1 MKKFYAW
8 KHPRH
13 TTEPE
18 IDTPVWVSA
27 KDIDSAHALSERHF
41 KFNFYF
47 SEFHVSV
54 TSEDGKEAYMCT
66 GPKDQTPEER
76 MSIQA
81 ALDYWGNLSN
91 KMKET
96 IHNHYKN
103 NNDDWRSKSKEELQA
118 IVKCLKPIPVPPDSC
133 FDTPVKED

>member
-1 MKKFYAW
+1 MKKRFYAW
-8 KHPRH
+8 KHPRN
-13 TTEPE
+13 TTTPE
-18 IDTPVWVSA
+18 IGTPVWVNA
-27 KDIDSAHALSERHF
+27 KDIDSAHALAEKHF
-41 KFNFYF
+41 KFDFYF

-54 TSEDGKEAYMCT
+54 TSEDGKEGYMCT

-81 ALDYWGNLSN
+81 ALDYWSNLSN

-118 IVKCLKPIPVPPDSC
+118 IVGELSC
-133 FDTPVKED
+133 TKK

>member
-1 MKKFYAW
+1 MKKRFYAW
-8 KHPRH
+8 KHPRN
-13 TTEPE
+13 TTTPE
-18 IDTPVWVSA
+18 IGTPVWVNA
-27 KDIDSAHALSERHF
+27 KDIDSAHALAEKHF
-41 KFNFYF
+41 KFDFYY
-47 SEFHVSV
+47 SNFHVSV

-66 GPKDQTPEER
+66 GPEEQTPEER

-81 ALDYWGNLSN
+81 ALSYWNKLSK

-118 IVKCLKPIPVPPDSC
+118 IAGELSNV
-133 FDTPVKED
+133 

>member
-1 MKKFYAW
+1 MKKRFYAW

-18 IDTPVWVSA
+18 IGTPVWVNA
-27 KDIDSAHALSERHF
+27 KDIDSAHALAEKHF
-41 KFNFYF
+41 KFDFYF

-54 TSEDGKEAYMCT
+54 TSEDGKEGYMCT

-81 ALDYWGNLSN
+81 ALDYWSNLSN

-96 IHNHYKN
+96 IHN
-103 NNDDWRSKSKEELQA
+103 
-118 IVKCLKPIPVPPDSC
+118 PVSYTHLTLPTSDL
-133 FDTPVKED
+133 V

>member
-1 MKKFYAW
+1 VKKFYAW
-8 KHPRH
+8 KHPRN
-13 TTEPE
+13 TTTPE
-18 IDTPVWVSA
+18 IGQAAWINA
-27 KDIDSAHALSERHF
+27 KDLDSAHDLAEKHF

-81 ALDYWGNLSN
+81 ALSYWDTLSN
-91 KMKET
+91 KMKEA

-118 IVKCLKPIPVPPDSC
+118 IAGELSNV
-133 FDTPVKED
+133 